1 MDVVRESIAWC
12 RKRISARYPNFHF
25 YFADIHS
32 KRYNPRGTRLARD
45 YTFPLEDGSFDVVLL
60 TSVFTHMVPDDVE
73 CYLREISR
81 LLNDKGRVF
90 ITLFLLNETQHALAK
105 QGRNQ
110 IVFLFA
116 RGDYRIIDVEMP
128 ESAVSYEEAYIR
140 DLFDRHDL
148 SINEPIIYGKWSGRH
163 DGRSLQDIVVASK
176 NIRDQLIKDV

>member
-1 MDVVRESIAWC
+1 
-12 RKRISARYPNFHF
+12 
-25 YFADIHS
+25 
-32 KRYNPRGTRLARD
+32 
-45 YTFPLEDGSFDVVLL
+45 
-60 TSVFTHMVPDDVE
+60 MVPDDVE